1 MAKRARHHNGVDVI
15 INKPQTSVSFVSQGT
30 WRVYFN
36 RHGSNGV
43 PWCIAPES
51 GGWELAVASFSIDTY
66 SEGVYRAKATP
77 DENDGCPS
85 AWISA
90 TGQLTVLT
98 TGHATIGN
106 P

>member
-1 MAKRARHHNGVDVI
+1 MSTVTS
-15 INKPQTSVSFVSQGT
+15 KPRSPMSNIAFVAHGT

-43 PWCIAPES
+43 PWCIAPDS
-51 GGWELAVASFSIDTY
+51 GGWELVVVSFSIITN
-66 SEGVYRAKATP
+66 SKTVYRAKATP
-77 DENDGCPS
+77 DEDDGCPS

-90 TGQLTVLT
+90 TGQLTVLA